1 MRPLALRGVAVKKL
15 VLAIMMVGVMA
26 APVWAQPQPR
36 ECVKL
41 TNQITR
47 YQRDAGWA
55 RDRANLMWEKAS
67 LDQVER
73 LATRRAKKCPEYR
86 EQESMIAELAALAM
100 ELGEL
105 AARYYLL
112 GL

>member
-1 MRPLALRGVAVKKL
+1 MKTLIQAILIAMLAAGPAL
-15 VLAIMMVGVMA
+15 A
-26 APVWAQPQPR
+26 APKPVGR

-41 TNQITR
+41 TNQIGR

-55 RDRANLMWEKAS
+55 RERENVLWERAS
-67 LDQVER
+67 LNQIEK
-73 LATRRAKKCPEYR
+73 LASRRAKRWPEFH
-86 EQESMIAELAALAM
+86 EQESMIGRLAALA
-100 ELGEL
+100 LKAGEL

>member
-1 MRPLALRGVAVKKL
+1 MSPLALRGVAVKKL
-15 VLAIMMVGVMA
+15 VLSFLIIGVLA
-26 APVWAQPQPR
+26 GPAWAQPQPR
-36 ECVKL
+36 ECVRL
-41 TNQITR
+41 TNQITH

-67 LDQVER
+67 LDQIER
-73 LATRRAKKCPEYR
+73 LATRRSRRCPEYQ
-86 EQESMIAELAALAM
+86 EQESFIAELAALA
-100 ELGEL
+100 LKAGEL